1 MNDYLIP
8 ANSKKGQLYFNIFR
22 PIDIAILSVGAAVTL
37 ILAIAITS
45 HGLMVT
51 VIKMLPLAICL
62 LLVLPLPYYH
72 NVLVF
77 LQEAYI
83 FYTTQREYHWRGWC
97 VVSEYKDKK

>member
-77 LQEAYI
+77 LQEAILYWQSQKD
-83 FYTTQREYHWRGWC
+83 YPWKGWC
-97 VVSEYKDKK
+97 VKDEFKE